1 MANTR
6 FGNFSELSQGKKPMT
21 AEEAWIMLNELGLL
35 GQEFIPGAT
44 SVRKLMEGK
53 PKEAVEELQDWIPGN
68 AAYQNFIR
76 GKEQDWLR
84 NALDAMIIAKPVARG
99 AKKVAEAIE
108 KMPKGGKEGF
118 ANAVFLR
125 KSKKPIL
132 VKPETMSGYE
142 RFCAAI
148 DEGVKKGEISPAD
161 GMRFKQNA
169 FANIQ
174 TEAKI
179 KSMAAVGKYDMN
191 RSDQYANRIY
201 REDIPESSREYFD
214 FASSVGENAGK
225 ELKQYPVGVNRVGQK
240 IYSKGDQGN
249 LLWNEHVMDANT
261 SRHALSDYDK
271 KQDEINQ
278 ILKKAYPGLNE
289 QGIAAGLKTYDGY
302 KNIYK
307 TVAEPAMSDAAEK
320 KLGFNYKE
328 AADKSFNEGTRMTKE
343 NPKYMTVK
351 DFYKFMFDLE

>member
-1 MANTR
+1 MAKRRNVSGR
-6 FGNFSELSQGKKPMT
+6 
-21 AEEAWIMLNELGLL
+21 
-35 GQEFIPGAT
+35 
-44 SVRKLMEGK
+44 V
-53 PKEAVEELQDWIPGN
+53 
-68 AAYQNFIR
+68 
-76 GKEQDWLR
+76 LR
-84 NALDAMIIAKPVARG
+84 NAVPQPRD
-99 AKKVAEAIE
+99 VAEFVAPRTVNEGLSIKNVFGDVGDMIDPFITAAIE
-108 KMPKGGKEGF
+108 KQEGLRDVSDDELKMLAALGSIPVAGAVASKVTKKLNKLVPNPKGGF

-142 RFCAAI
+142 KFCAAI

-174 TEAKI
+174 NEAKI
-179 KSMAAVGKYDMN
+179 KSMAEAGKYDLN
-191 RSDQYANRIY
+191 RSDQFANRIY

-225 ELKQYPVGVNRVGQK
+225 QLNQYPVGVNRTGQK

-271 KQDEINQ
+271 KQDEVNQ
-278 ILKKAYPGLNE
+278 ILKKAYPAPDSRAN
-289 QGIAAGLKTYDGY
+289 IAAGIKTYNGY
-302 KNIYK
+302 KNVYK
-307 TVAEPAMSDAAEK
+307 TVAEPSMADAAEK

-351 DFYKFMFDLE
+351 DFYKFMFDLD